1 MRVFRDLDQVR
12 DIKNP
17 VVTTGSFDGV
27 HVGHT
32 AIISRINR
40 LAREINGESVLITF
54 APHPRKVLFPDSAGK
69 DLKLINSQREK
80 IELLKRTGLD
90 NLIIIS
96 FTLEFSR
103 TTSYEFV
110 KNILVGKLGA
120 KKIVIGFNHH
130 FGHNREGDYD
140 YLYKLGK
147 EYGFEVEEIPE
158 QELHH
163 ETVSSTKIRNALHN
177 GDIQKANA
185 YLDHHYLIAG
195 ELRKLPPENGKKD
208 FTWYEVEVEEDCK
221 LIPPC
226 GLYAISIYYKSR
238 QYKGMAEISKRNDLI
253 EGCKHNKHV
262 KVHIM
267 DMEAELQGR
276 VTNILFAKKI
286 RKDMQFSDIQHRNKQ
301 LKSDRNKIEE
311 LIY

>member
-1 MRVFRDLDQVR
+1 MKVFRNFDQVK

-40 LAREINGESVLITF
+40 LAREIDGESVLITF
-54 APHPRKVLFPDSAGK
+54 DPHPRKVLFPESAGK

-90 NLIIIS
+90 NLIIVE
-96 FTLEFSR
+96 FTIGFSK
-103 TTSYEFV
+103 TTSREFV
-110 KNILVGKLGA
+110 ESILVGKLHA
-120 KKIVIGFNHH
+120 RKVVIGFNHH

-140 YLYKLGK
+140 YLYNLGK
-147 EYGFEVEEIPE
+147 QYDFEVEEIPE

-163 ETVSSTKIRNALHN
+163 ETVSSTKIRKALHD

-195 ELRKLPPENGKKD
+195 ELRKVPPRKGFNSL
-208 FTWYEVEVEEDCK
+208 TWYEITIEEECK
-221 LIPPC
+221 LVPPY
-226 GLYAISIYYKSR
+226 GLYAICVYYKGT
-238 QYKGMAEISKRNDLI
+238 QYKGMAEIMNQDGSGTGCNHWKRI
-253 EGCKHNKHV
+253 F
-262 KVHIM
+262 VHIM
-267 DMEAELQGR
+267 ELNDDLHGR
-276 VTNILFAKKI
+276 VTNVLFAKKI
-286 RKDMQFSDIQHRNKQ
+286 RNAIDFRDTQHRSQQ
-301 LKSDRNKIEE
+301 LDRDISTVEE

>member
-1 MRVFRDLDQVR
+1 MRVFRNLDDVKE
-12 DIKNP
+12 IKNP

-32 AIISRINR
+32 AIIKRINR
-40 LAREINGESVLITF
+40 LAREIDGESVLITF
-54 APHPRKVLFPDSAGK
+54 DPHPRKVLFPDSSGK

-90 NLIIIS
+90 NLIIIH
-96 FTLEFSR
+96 FTLEFSK

-110 KNILVGKLGA
+110 KDILAGKLGA

-130 FGHNREGDYD
+130 FGHNRQGDYD
-140 YLYKLGK
+140 YLYKLGV
-147 EYGFEVEEIPE
+147 EYGFDVEEIPE

-163 ETVSSTKIRNALHN
+163 ETVSSTKIRNALHE

-195 ELRKLPPENGKKD
+195 ELRKSPPENGQKE
-208 FTWYEVEVEEDCK
+208 FTWYEVQIEEDCK
-221 LIPPC
+221 LIPPF
-226 GLYAISIYYKSR
+226 GLYAICIYYKGT
-238 QYKGMAEISKRNDLI
+238 QYKGMAEITQRNKLI
-253 EGCKHNKHV
+253 EGCNHNKKV
-262 KVHIM
+262 QVHIM
-267 DMEAELQGR
+267 NIEEDLHGR
-276 VTNILFAKKI
+276 VTNLLFAKKI
-286 RKDMQFSDIQHRNKQ
+286 RKEISFRDMEHKKKQ
-301 LKSDRNKIEE
+301 LNNDKNRIEE

>member
-1 MRVFRDLDQVR
+1 MRVFKNLADVSN
-12 DIKNP
+12 IKNP

-32 AIISRINR
+32 AIIKRINR
-40 LAREINGESVLITF
+40 LAREIGGESVLITF
-54 APHPRKVLFPDSAGK
+54 YPHPRKVLFPETTGK
-69 DLKLINSQREK
+69 ELKLINSQREK

-90 NLIIIS
+90 NLIIIN
-96 FTLEFSR
+96 FTPEFSK

-110 KNILVGKLGA
+110 KDILVGKLKA

-140 YLYKLGK
+140 YLYKLSK
-147 EYGFEVEEIPE
+147 EYNFGVEEIPE

-163 ETVSSTKIRNALHN
+163 ETISSTKIRNALHHGN
-177 GDIQKANA
+177 IQKANA
-185 YLDHHYLIAG
+185 YLDHHYLITG
-195 ELRKLPPENGKKD
+195 EFRKLPPENGKND
-208 FTWYEVEVEEDCK
+208 FIWSETQIEEDCK

-226 GLYAISIYYKSR
+226 GLYAICIYYKGT
-238 QYKGMAEISKRNDLI
+238 QYKGMAEISYRNELI
-253 EGCKHNKHV
+253 QGCNHNKQV

-267 DMEAELQGR
+267 NLEEDLHGR
-276 VTNILFAKKI
+276 VTHVFFAKKI
-286 RKDMQFSDIQHRNKQ
+286 RKELKFRDLQHKRKQ
-301 LKSDRNKIEE
+301 LISDKNKIEE

>member
-1 MRVFRDLDQVR
+1 MRVFRDLNQVR

-40 LAREINGESVLITF
+40 LAREIDGESVLITF
-54 APHPRKVLFPDSAGK
+54 DPHPRKVLFPESAGK

-90 NLIIIS
+90 NLIIIN
-96 FTLEFSR
+96 FTLEFSK
-103 TTSYEFV
+103 TSSYQFV
-110 KNILVGKLGA
+110 KDILVGKLGA

-130 FGHNREGDYD
+130 FGHNREGNYD

-147 EYGFEVEEIPE
+147 EYGFGVEEIPE

-163 ETVSSTKIRNALHN
+163 ETVSSTKIRKALHE

-195 ELRKLPPENGKKD
+195 ELRKLPPENGEKD
-208 FTWYEVEVEEDCK
+208 FIWYEVAVEEDCK

-226 GLYAISIYYKSR
+226 GLYAISIYYKSS
-238 QYKGMAEISKRNDLI
+238 QYKGMAEITHRNEMI
-253 EGCKHNKHV
+253 EGCNHNKKV
-262 KVHIM
+262 KVQIM
-267 DMEAELQGR
+267 ELEADLHGR

-286 RKDMQFSDIQHRNKQ
+286 RKDMQFRDRQHKTKQ
-301 LKSDRNKIEE
+301 LINDRNKIEE